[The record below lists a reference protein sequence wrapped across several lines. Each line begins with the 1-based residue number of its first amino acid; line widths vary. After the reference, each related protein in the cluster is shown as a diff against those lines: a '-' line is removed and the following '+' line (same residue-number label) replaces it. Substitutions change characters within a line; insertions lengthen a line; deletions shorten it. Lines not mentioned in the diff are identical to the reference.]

1 MSTTLRGLKA
11 HRQREKE
18 QAERREAA
26 KRQREEGRIK
36 WFKLAD
42 GEAKKVRFLQELD
55 PDADNYSEKNGIG
68 GVVIEHNGPGKDG
81 WKNKAVCTSEDE
93 GDCYACNVVRDRSL
107 DWDERKSW
115 KQKERLYVNVLVFDV
130 PQLDEDGK
138 ETGEVAD
145 EVQLLAQ
152 GNGPKS
158 LTPQLFEFAEEM
170 NTITD
175 RVFKISRTGS
185 EWNNT
190 SYVLTPLRELPAD
203 APDATE
209 FELIDIEDKALVKV
223 PFAEQEAHYL
233 RGQAPVER
241 ASEDAPRE
249 TATVGSG
256 STSLD
261 EAW

>member
-1 MSTTLRGLKA
+1 MSNTLRGLKA
-11 HRQREKE
+11 HRKREQE

-42 GEAKKVRFLQELD
+42 GESVKVRFLQELD

-81 WKNKAVCTSEDE
+81 WKNKAVCTAEDE
-93 GDCYACNVVRDRSL
+93 GDCYACDVIRDRSI

-130 PQLDEDGK
+130 PQVDENGK
-138 ETGEVAD
+138 LTGEVAD

-158 LTPQLFEFAEEM
+158 LTPQLFSFAEEM

-175 RVFKISRTGS
+175 RVFKIARSGS

-190 SYVLTPLRELPAD
+190 SYVLTPLKELPAD

-209 FELIDIEDKALVKV
+209 FELIDIEEKALVKV
-223 PFAEQEAHYL
+223 PYAEQEAHYL
-233 RGQAPVER
+233 RGTTPTEKPVEHEVDKMV
-241 ASEDAPRE
+241 SSS
-249 TATVGSG
+249 SG
-256 STSLD
+256 LD